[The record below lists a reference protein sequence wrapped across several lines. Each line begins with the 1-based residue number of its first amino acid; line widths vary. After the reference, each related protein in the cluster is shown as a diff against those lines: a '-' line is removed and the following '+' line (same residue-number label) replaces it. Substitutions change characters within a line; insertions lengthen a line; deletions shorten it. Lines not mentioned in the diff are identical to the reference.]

1 MKAEIIVICILL
13 LSVGIIADKLN
24 TNNIIDNDD
33 DQITRLHH
41 VNDSLIASINKND
54 SIINSLTSIN
64 TNLENQIKQDKEQLT
79 QINNKAKFYEK
90 KYNEEKNRINNMSN
104 DDVVKEFISVFS
116 N

>member
-13 LSVGIIADKLN
+13 LSVGIIAYKLN

>member
-1 MKAEIIVICILL
+1 MKEEIIVICILFL
-13 LSVGIIADKLN
+13 FVGIIAYKLN

-64 TNLENQIKQDKEQLT
+64 TNLENQIKQDKEQLI